1 MGARRG
7 TGTASQLIVQMRLR
21 CTPIRD
27 DSASMDYKGS
37 GELDELYNNAL
48 MIKDDFGVKGF
59 DRYRK

>member
-1 MGARRG
+1 MNMGARRG

-27 DSASMDYKGS
+27 DSASMDYKGF

-48 MIKDDFGVKGF
+48 MIKDES
-59 DRYRK
+59 